1 MNQGLGK
8 DGNFNVAS
16 EDSGAATDNE
26 VPAEDPNLT
35 PEGFPVRLEVTITK
49 DGTQGA
55 LFIESIV
62 RDGQI
67 TTEHVHYFPNAD
79 LAEGKT
85 AEQDYARR
93 NLYTGPPFSNLDED
107 VQISIDQY
115 IAERGIDTALALW
128 VPEYMDFKEQ
138 REYVNWLQCKW
149 SWFAVCD
156 PANVVTRYEEL
167 RRCLASE
174 LKRLVSLTWP

>member
-1 MNQGLGK
+1 MQQGGAQSKGAVNQGLGK

-16 EDSGAATDNE
+16 DGSGAAVDNE
-26 VPAEDPNLT
+26 VLPEDGGLT
-35 PEGFPVRLEVTITK
+35 PEGFPARLQVTITK

-67 TTEHVHYFPNAD
+67 TTENVHYFQNAD
-79 LAEGKT
+79 LAEAKT
-85 AEQDYARR
+85 ADQDWARR

-107 VQISIDQY
+107 LQVLIDQY
-115 IAERGIDTALALW
+115 TAERGIDTALALW

-138 REYVNWLQCKW
+138 REYTNWLQCKW
-149 SWFAVCD
+149 LRLVVPD
-156 PANVVTRYEEL
+156 LANVVTSYQEL
-167 RRCLASE
+167 C
-174 LKRLVSLTWP
+174 